1 MKDTLSVLTVEV
13 PPDEQP
19 IPVDTAVPGG
29 GFLLELGE
37 IGKATMA

>member
-1 MKDTLSVLTVEV
+1 MKDMLSVLAVEV